1 MAKGSI
7 FTCLNLDRD
16 QLIPDIQEFCSGK
29 FSSGAT
35 VSELGPVNKGNNQY
49 RCKIVGDNKEV
60 LIDFYFRDD
69 GTTTIQP
76 KVGGHQ
82 ELSIELATHILSKVP
97 YRDVKNS
104 SYSVKATDE
113 IIQFVLE
120 YLDDLD
126 GVSQTYKDTTGQNG
140 YMLYQYQSKIGDRL
154 TIKYFTNK
162 TLQIQG
168 KPMYLYQEV
177 VCLLAEFFPFDEVV
191 KNQAES
197 YSVPLEPAEV
207 RREIESLLPTAHK
220 VLDPMLINILIAS
233 VAFTKIDIKFPDYS
247 SFTFSALRTLEG
259 YLKYLFVTKGI
270 TVNKHFKEFKED
282 KTTGIYYLRPSI
294 ATAVGCPKTGQAME
308 EIYNYLNKNR
318 HGLFHTAAVV
328 SATRIISNKKDA
340 HKIIWD
346 TINLIESSHVKINTP

>member
-7 FTCLNLDRD
+7 FTCLNLNRD
-16 QLIPDIQEFCSGK
+16 QLIPDIQEFCSSK
-29 FSSGAT
+29 FPSGAT
-35 VSELGPVNKGNNQY
+35 VSGLELVNKGNNQY
-49 RCKIVGDNKEV
+49 RCKINGDNKEV
-60 LIDFYFRDD
+60 FIDFYFRDD

-76 KVGGHQ
+76 KVGGQQ
-82 ELSIELATHILSKVP
+82 ELSIELATHILSNVP
-97 YRDVKNS
+97 YHDVKNS

-113 IIQFVLE
+113 IIQFVIE
-120 YLDDLD
+120 YLDDLE
-126 GVSQTYKDTTGQNG
+126 GVSQTYKDITGQNG
-140 YMLYQYQSKIGDRL
+140 YVLYQYQSKICDRL

-197 YSVPLEPAEV
+197 YSVPLDPTEV
-207 RREIESLLPTAHK
+207 RTEIDRLLPTAHT

-233 VAFTKIDIKFPDYS
+233 VAFTKIDIKIPDYS

-259 YLKYLFVTKGI
+259 YLKYLFQSKGI
-270 TVNKHFKEFKED
+270 NIEKHFTEFGEN
-282 KTTGIYYLRPSI
+282 KTTGLYHLKPSI
-294 ATAVGCPKTGQAME
+294 ATAIGCPKTGQAIE

-328 SATRIISNKKDA
+328 ATTRIISNKKDA